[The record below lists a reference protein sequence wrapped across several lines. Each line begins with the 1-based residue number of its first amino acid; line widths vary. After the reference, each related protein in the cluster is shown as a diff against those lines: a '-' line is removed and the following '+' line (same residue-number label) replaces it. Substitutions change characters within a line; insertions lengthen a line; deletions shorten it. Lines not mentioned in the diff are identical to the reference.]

1 MPATILRFGLRQVK
15 GVGTGEGTRDKGQ
28 GQGTRD
34 KGQGTRD
41 KGQGTRDKGQG
52 TKEGIRE
59 GTRVRD
65 QGK

>member
-41 KGQGTRDKGQG
+41 KGQGT
-52 TKEGIRE
+52 KEGIRE

>member
-15 GVGTGEGTRDKGQ
+15 GQ
-28 GQGTRD
+28 G

-52 TKEGIRE
+52 TGDKGQGTRDKGQGTKDGIRE

>member
-15 GVGTGEGTRDKGQ
+15 GVGTGEGTRDRDK

-41 KGQGTRDKGQG
+41 KGQGTRDKGQRKG
-52 TKEGIRE
+52 
-59 GTRVRD
+59 
-65 QGK
+65 

>member
-15 GVGTGEGTRDKGQ
+15 GVGTGEGTRDM
-28 GQGTRD
+28 D

>member
-28 GQGTRD
+28 GQGT
-34 KGQGTRD
+34 GTRD

>member
-15 GVGTGEGTRDKGQ
+15 GVGTGEGTMDKGQ

-41 KGQGTRDKGQG
+41 KG
-52 TKEGIRE
+52 EGIRE